1 MKTIFKLALILLLA
15 GNNATAQNT
24 NNKNDIEKKK
34 NITQTYEL
42 AASDKVSL
50 SNKFGDIKI
59 NTWTENKIKVDIEIE
74 VSAKTEA
81 KAVKIID
88 GIVIKHSKSDGLV
101 SFKTVIDQSYGGG
114 NSVHY
119 DDDGNGASISKT
131 ISTTTS
137 KSSKS
142 NEKCDCDDN
151 YNYSYNGN
159 SQSMRINYTV
169 YLPSQTKMKLRNEF
183 GNTTIDNYAGALDLV
198 NEYGNLTA
206 GILSSEANEIAIE
219 YGNADIKSLIN
230 PDFKIGYGNCDIA
243 TINGNG
249 EMHFDYSSDITLG
262 FGKDIGNVK
271 MTNGYSTMEIT
282 VDERANASF
291 MINSSYG
298 NVKSKNKALEIKTD
312 KDDDED
318 GCCNF
323 TKKHEAKIGN
333 GTAKISINNDYGSIK
348 FR

>member
-1 MKTIFKLALILLLA
+1 MKTIFKLIFILLIA
-15 GNNATAQNT
+15 GNNVIAQNT
-24 NNKNDIEKKK
+24 NNKSDIEKKK
-34 NITQTYEL
+34 SITQTYEL
-42 AASDKVSL
+42 SAGDRVSL

-81 KAVKIID
+81 KAIKIID
-88 GIVIKHSKSDGLV
+88 GIVVKHSKNDGLV
-101 SFKTVIDQSYGGG
+101 TFKTIVEQSYGGG

-119 DDDGNGASISKT
+119 DDNGNGASISKT

-137 KSSKS
+137 KSTKN
-142 NEKCDCDDN
+142 NEKCDCGDN

-169 YLPSQTKMKLRNEF
+169 YLPSSTKMKLRNEF
-183 GNTTIDNYAGALDLV
+183 GNTNIDDYKGALDIV
-198 NEYGNLTA
+198 NEYGNLAA
-206 GILSSEANEIAIE
+206 GVLSNEGNEIAIE

-243 TINGNG
+243 TINGSG

-262 FGKDIGNVK
+262 FGKNIGNLKV
-271 MTNGYSTMEIT
+271 TNGYSTMEIT
-282 VDERANASF
+282 VNENANATF
-291 MINSSYG
+291 VINSSYG

-312 KDDDED
+312 KDDED
-318 GCCNF
+318 DCCNF
-323 TKKHEAKIGN
+323 TKKHEGKIGN
-333 GTAKISINNDYGSIK
+333 GTAKISIKNDYGSIK

>member
-1 MKTIFKLALILLLA
+1 MKTIFKLIFILLIA
-15 GNNATAQNT
+15 GNNVIAQNT
-24 NNKNDIEKKK
+24 NNKSDIEKKK
-34 NITQTYEL
+34 SITQTYEL
-42 AASDKVSL
+42 SAGDRVSL

-81 KAVKIID
+81 KAIKIID
-88 GIVIKHSKSDGLV
+88 GIVVKHSKNDGLV
-101 SFKTVIDQSYGGG
+101 TFKTIVEQSYGGG

-119 DDDGNGASISKT
+119 DDNGNGASISKT

-137 KSSKS
+137 KSTKN

-169 YLPSQTKMKLRNEF
+169 YLPSSTKMKLRNEF
-183 GNTTIDNYAGALDLV
+183 GNTNIDDYKGALDIV
-198 NEYGNLTA
+198 NEYGNLAA
-206 GILSSEANEIAIE
+206 GVLSNEGNEIAIE

-243 TINGNG
+243 TINGSG

-262 FGKDIGNVK
+262 FGKNIGNLKV
-271 MTNGYSTMEIT
+271 TNGYSTMEIT
-282 VDERANASF
+282 VNENANATF
-291 MINSSYG
+291 VINSSYG

-312 KDDDED
+312 KDDED
-318 GCCNF
+318 DCCNF
-323 TKKHEAKIGN
+323 TKKHEGKIGN
-333 GTAKISINNDYGSIK
+333 GTAKISIKNDYGSIK

>member
-1 MKTIFKLALILLLA
+1 MKTIFKLALLLLIV
-15 GNNATAQNT
+15 NNSAKAQNT
-24 NNKNDIEKKK
+24 YNKNDVEKKK
-34 NITQTYEL
+34 SITQTYDL
-42 AASDKVSL
+42 SGSDRVSL
-50 SNKFGDIKI
+50 NNKFGDIKI
-59 NTWTENKIKVDIEIE
+59 NTWKENKIKVDVEIE

-81 KAVKIID
+81 KAIKIID
-88 GIVIKHSKSDGLV
+88 GIIIKHSKNDGLIT
-101 SFKTVIDQSYGGG
+101 FKTVIDQSYEGG

-119 DDDGNGASISKT
+119 DDNGNGASISKT

-137 KSSKS
+137 KSNKN
-142 NEKCDCDDN
+142 NEKCDCDDK

-169 YLPSQTKMKLRNEF
+169 YLPSSTKMKLRNEF
-183 GNTTIDNYAGALDLV
+183 GNTTFDNYEGALDLV

-206 GILSSEANEIAIE
+206 GILSNESNEIAIE

-262 FGKDIGNVK
+262 FGKDIGNLKV
-271 MTNGYSTMEIT
+271 TNGYSTMEIT
-282 VDERANASF
+282 VNENANASF

-298 NVKSKNKALEIKTD
+298 NVKSKNKSLEIKTD
-312 KDDDED
+312 KDDEDE
-318 GCCNF
+318 CCNF
-323 TKKHEAKIGN
+323 TKKHEGKIGN
-333 GTAKISINNDYGSIK
+333 GTAKISIKNDYGTIK